1 MRITTAGKAGI
12 VATYLNLLIC
22 LQLTEEDLSR
32 RLSRHCQSLSKR
44 ISVIWPFAPLIKS
57 SVEHSS
63 HRFVISNH
71 FFVSLS
77 NSNHSHLDCTVPS
90 GIPAHSANSGG
101 RHCSV
106 SRVAFPKRL
115 KIPAQDPRT
124 GQCHQVLH
132 LFHCHQGG
140 NSSLRPGN
148 AHLNGEQGIFI
159 NSQPRKELQTLSSGA
174 WDRVSDWTRALFED
188 LLGII
193 PGFTSHYWLLFV
205 FTYKTWQHDCD
216 LFNVSYGTLIRN
228 RT

>member
-1 MRITTAGKAGI
+1 MRITTAGKMGI

-32 RLSRHCQSLSKR
+32 RLIWHCQSLSKR

-77 NSNHSHLDCTVPS
+77 NSNHSHLDCTVLS
-90 GIPAHSANSGG
+90 RISAHSADSGG

-106 SRVAFPKRL
+106 FRVAFPKRL

-132 LFHCHQGG
+132 LSHCHQGG

-159 NSQPRKELQTLSSGA
+159 NSQPRRG
-174 WDRVSDWTRALFED
+174 RAPNLKQWSLRYSF
-188 LLGII
+188 
-193 PGFTSHYWLLFV
+193 
-205 FTYKTWQHDCD
+205 
-216 LFNVSYGTLIRN
+216 
-228 RT
+228 